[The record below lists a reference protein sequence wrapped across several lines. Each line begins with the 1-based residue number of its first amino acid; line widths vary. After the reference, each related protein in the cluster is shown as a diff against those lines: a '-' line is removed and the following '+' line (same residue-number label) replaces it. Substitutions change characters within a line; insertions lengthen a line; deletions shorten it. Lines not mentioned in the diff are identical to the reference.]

1 MKRANTKNV
10 MTGVGIAMA
19 LGSGAALIGS
29 AMMSNNPTVTSM
41 KKSAEKAIKNIGS
54 YLGNM

>member
-1 MKRANTKNV
+1 MKKADTKNL

-19 LGSGAALIGS
+19 IGSGAALIGS
-29 AMMSNNPTVTSM
+29 AMMSKNPAMTSM
-41 KKSAEKAIKNIGS
+41 RKNAEKAIKNIGT

>member
-1 MKRANTKNV
+1 MKKANTKNI

-29 AMMSNNPTVTSM
+29 AMMSNNPTMTSM
-41 KKSAEKAIKNIGS
+41 KKNAEKAIKNIGS

>member
-19 LGSGAALIGS
+19 IGSGAALIGS
-29 AMMSNNPTVTSM
+29 AMMSNNPTMTSM